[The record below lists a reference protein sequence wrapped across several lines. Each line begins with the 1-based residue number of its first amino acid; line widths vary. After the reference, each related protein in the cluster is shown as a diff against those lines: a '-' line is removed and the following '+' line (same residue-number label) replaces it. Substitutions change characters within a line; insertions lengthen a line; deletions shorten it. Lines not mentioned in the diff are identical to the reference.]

1 VISLLLVGGAAAA
14 DPIVGHRHLV
24 NILDVAAEV
33 LERGAA
39 NLAEGHA
46 HLLRVV
52 REVLLPVPAA
62 ALRSR
67 GARLLK
73 IGNMIAG
80 IFFNKMRNEE

>member
-14 DPIVGHRHLV
+14 DPIVRHRHLV

-62 ALRSR
+62 ALRSA

-73 IGNMIAG
+73 LEIIITG
-80 IFFNKMRNEE
+80 IFFNKIAK